1 MNPNFVNNCSLSYKC
16 PMVWEELEGS
26 GNIRS
31 CNKCDKE
38 VYWCNDPVEYYEH
51 AANQDCV
58 AFYTETDFKSNEPPK
73 ATLGV
78 PAEPGFGKL
87 LDNFF
92 RCFKPKQPSAEKS
105 DTNAWAIIILG
116 IIALKMVKGIL

>member
-73 ATLGV
+73 ATLGIPV
-78 PAEPGFGKL
+78 YKVSFFTRIKRAIEYFL
-87 LDNFF
+87 LLT
-92 RCFKPKQPSAEKS
+92 KIKE
-105 DTNAWAIIILG
+105 
-116 IIALKMVKGIL
+116 

>member
-31 CNKCDKE
+31 CNKSDKE

-73 ATLGV
+73 ATLGIPV
-78 PAEPGFGKL
+78 YKETLFT
-87 LDNFF
+87 
-92 RCFKPKQPSAEKS
+92 RFKRVVEYYLMK
-105 DTNAWAIIILG
+105 
-116 IIALKMVKGIL
+116 